1 MQSTVAT
8 SLIKSALQYA
18 FTSIL
23 IAESGTLYKQD
34 ALIFEME
41 DWQKSAL
48 KTSFLEM
55 ILY

>member
-23 IAESGTLYKQD
+23 IAESGTPYKQD